1 MSAHTNHV
9 SAAPLDKKFL
19 TPGVKVLIAIFG
31 VGMAFGL
38 YRFIFGLGSMT
49 NLSDQY
55 PLGLWIGVDVAS
67 GVALAAGGFTTAAL
81 IHIFYREKY
90 AVIGRPAHLTAM
102 LGYTFVAIGL
112 LFDLGRWYNVWH
124 PALPMM
130 WQGNSVLFEVGICV
144 MLYLTV
150 LYIEFIPIVA
160 ERFVSRS
167 PKWISSILEFLNKKI
182 LGKIMWVFIILGVVL
197 SFLHQSSLGNLMVIA
212 PYKMHPLWYTPWLP
226 LFFLISAIAVG
237 FPMVIFESIWAS
249 RSFGRKP
256 EMEVLSPL
264 SRIVPVLLGLYLIL
278 KIVDLFIRGAWDYAF
293 EGTTQSTMFWLEM
306 GLGVAVP
313 FIMLLFQSVRKSPR
327 LLFTAAT
334 LYVFFGV
341 LINRVNVFFIGYQ
354 PQYKVSQYVPRIG
367 EFLVTIGLIAAL
379 MLIYRA
385 LVTIFPILPAH
396 QEKAKSQS

>member
-1 MSAHTNHV
+1 MSGYVN
-9 SAAPLDKKFL
+9 AAPLDKKFF

-38 YRFIFGLGSMT
+38 YRFIFGLGSVT

-90 AVIGRPAHLTAM
+90 TVIGRPAHLTAM
-102 LGYTFVAIGL
+102 LGYTFVGIGL
-112 LFDLGRWYNVWH
+112 LFDIGRWYNIWH
-124 PALPMM
+124 PAIPSM
-130 WQGNSVLFEVGICV
+130 WQVNSVLFEVGMCV

-150 LYIEFIPIVA
+150 LYIEFLPIIA
-160 ERFVSRS
+160 ERFVGRS
-167 PKWISSILEFLNKKI
+167 PKWISNLLEFLNNKI
-182 LGKIMWVFIILGVVL
+182 LSKLMWVFIILGVVL

-212 PYKMHPLWYTPWLP
+212 PHKMHPLWYTPWLP
-226 LFFLISAIAVG
+226 LLFLISAIAVG

-256 EMEVLSPL
+256 EMDVLTPL

-278 KIVDLFIRGAWDYAF
+278 KVVDLFIRGAWIYAF

-306 GLGVAVP
+306 GLGVAIP
-313 FIMLLFQSVRKSPR
+313 LIMLLFQCVRKSPKM
-327 LLFTAAT
+327 LFTAAA

-354 PQYKVSQYVPRIG
+354 PQYKVVQYVPTIG
-367 EFLVTIGLIAAL
+367 EILVTLGLIAAL

-385 LVTIFPILPAH
+385 FVTIFPILPAH
-396 QEKAKSQS
+396 HEKA